1 METIN
6 CVCGKCDG
14 PYIDPE
20 YDDYL
25 ETHFEC
31 DGCGSDFPI
40 EGYGSDLPTSNLTVV
55 ELNRTVFHFCE
66 GCNEE

>member
-1 METIN
+1 METQTVN

-20 YDDYL
+20 DWDYL

-40 EGYGSDLPTSNLTVV
+40 KNLTLI
-55 ELNRTVFHFCE
+55 ELTSTVFHYCE

>member
-1 METIN
+1 METQTVN

-20 YDDYL
+20 DWDYL

-31 DGCGSDFPI
+31 DSCGSDFPI
-40 EGYGSDLPTSNLTVV
+40 DKVKIT
-55 ELNRTVFHFCE
+55 ELNRTVFHECE
-66 GCNEE
+66 DCNEK